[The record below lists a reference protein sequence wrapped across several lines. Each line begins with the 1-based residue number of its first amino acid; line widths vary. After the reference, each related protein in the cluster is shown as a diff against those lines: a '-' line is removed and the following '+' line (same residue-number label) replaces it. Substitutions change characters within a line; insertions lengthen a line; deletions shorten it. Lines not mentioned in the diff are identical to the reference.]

1 MKKIVKKLLFVVILL
16 AVPFII
22 VSTNVYA
29 DINPN
34 TYSPS
39 GSIDKTTVVTYGS
52 KLYKTLGLIGI
63 IVSVIAI
70 MILGLKLIIAS
81 ATERAEYKKYMVP
94 IVIGIFIIASI
105 SSIVTILSGI
115 GDSINNEGKQM
126 VEDEVEDE
134 FIGPKQQSK

>member
-52 KLYKTLGLIGI
+52 KLYKTLG
-63 IVSVIAI
+63 VIAI

-126 VEDEVEDE
+126 VEDE
-134 FIGPKQQSK
+134 FIEQKQQSK